1 MVDVIKFNNENY
13 AVISSL
19 TYDGRQFYLISKIID
34 DGHDVSNELD
44 IVVKNDYSYSFIDD
58 EYEYNLVKEVF
69 EKKLDNVA

>member
-34 DGHDVSNELD
+34 DCHDVSNELD

>member
-1 MVDVIKFNNENY
+1 MVDVIKFSNENY

-69 EKKLDNVA
+69 EKKLDNIA